1 MKDTIMEMPDYQRPY
16 EKCLREGEQSLSDR
30 ELLAVILRCGV
41 QGLSSL
47 TLADKI
53 LNLSEQTGHSGL
65 LGLFHASVP
74 ELMKIHGIGKVKA
87 IQLKCIG
94 ELSKRMATAAAKPEL
109 SFQHPVTIAKATAQA
124 GLNFSNPASIA
135 RYYMEQLRHEEQE
148 LLYCMMLD
156 GHNHL
161 TGEQLLSRGTAT
173 ATLITPRE
181 VFVEAVKYHA
191 VNLILVHNHPGGD
204 PSPSQADLEVTRRV
218 FESGELL
225 GIHLLDHIIIG
236 DHRYISFREKGIFDE
251 YIK

>member
-1 MKDTIMEMPDYQRPY
+1 MPDYQRPY

-30 ELLAVILRCGV
+30 ELLAVILRGGV
-41 QGLSSL
+41 QVSSSL

-53 LNLSEQTGHSGL
+53 LNLSKQTGYSGL
-65 LGLFHASVP
+65 LGLFHISMQ

-109 SFQHPVTIAKATAQA
+109 SFHHPVTIAK
-124 GLNFSNPASIA
+124 
-135 RYYMEQLRHEEQE
+135 YYMERLRHEEQE

-161 TGEQLLSRGTAT
+161 SGEQLLSRGTVN

-181 VFVEAVKYHA
+181 IFVEAAKYRA

-204 PSPSQADLEVTRRV
+204 PSPSQADLDVTERIYHC
-218 FESGELL
+218 GELL

-236 DHRYISFREKGIFDE
+236 DHRYVSFREKGIFDE
-251 YIK
+251 YT

>member
-87 IQLKCIG
+87 IQL
-94 ELSKRMATAAAKPEL
+94 S
-109 SFQHPVTIAKATAQA
+109 
-124 GLNFSNPASIA
+124 
-135 RYYMEQLRHEEQE
+135 
-148 LLYCMMLD
+148 
-156 GHNHL
+156 
-161 TGEQLLSRGTAT
+161 
-173 ATLITPRE
+173 LIHISEP
-181 VFVEAVKYHA
+181 
-191 VNLILVHNHPGGD
+191 
-204 PSPSQADLEVTRRV
+204 TRP
-218 FESGELL
+218 
-225 GIHLLDHIIIG
+225 
-236 DHRYISFREKGIFDE
+236 
-251 YIK
+251 

>member
-74 ELMKIHGIGKVKA
+74 ELMKIHGNGKVKA

-94 ELSKRMATAAAKPEL
+94 ELSKRIATAK
-109 SFQHPVTIAKATAQA
+109 
-124 GLNFSNPASIA
+124 
-135 RYYMEQLRHEEQE
+135 YYMEQLRHEEQE

>member
-1 MKDTIMEMPDYQRPY
+1 MPDYQRPY

-41 QGLSSL
+41 QGSSSL

-53 LNLSEQTGHSGL
+53 LNLSKQTGYSGL
-65 LGLFHASVP
+65 LGLFHISMQ

-87 IQLKCIG
+87 VQLKCIG

-109 SFQHPVTIAKATAQA
+109 SFHHPVTIAK
-124 GLNFSNPASIA
+124 
-135 RYYMEQLRHEEQE
+135 YYMEQLRHEEQE

-161 TGEQLLSRGTAT
+161 SGEQLLSRGTVN

-181 VFVEAVKYHA
+181 VFVEALKYRA
-191 VNLILVHNHPGGD
+191 VNLIIQVVIHPPVKLIWMLRNG
-204 PSPSQADLEVTRRV
+204 
-218 FESGELL
+218 F
-225 GIHLLDHIIIG
+225 IIAVNSSASIFWI
-236 DHRYISFREKGIFDE
+236 ISSSVITGMSVSAKKGFLMNIL
-251 YIK
+251 K